1 MIKIKVKTRLVAK
14 CISPQFRGISAF
26 VAWWEAEDGHQQG
39 RESESRQ
46 RDDEAYGAHHCTGNE
61 MMSVR
66 SSMSTSS

>member
-46 RDDEAYGAHHCTGNE
+46 RDDEAYGAHH
-61 MMSVR
+61 
-66 SSMSTSS
+66 